1 MMSPVGP
8 ISESCSMSLLA
19 KFLLALGTLISLSST
34 ASAEALDTEAVDAM
48 VKAYGPS
55 DGPGISVAIARD
67 GQLIYEGWTGQADLE
82 RSVPISR
89 DTRFPIASISKQ
101 FTAFAIMK
109 LAQEGKLSL
118 DQEVRDFFPTFRKS
132 GDGVTVQ
139 HLLDHTSGLR
149 EINTITQILGF
160 SEASLVLPEA
170 TLAIILRQEGR
181 NFDPGTNEEY
191 SNTGYQLLAHIVE
204 RVSGMPFE
212 EYLRSEV
219 FEPMAMTKS
228 FVQRDPTILT
238 PDLALSYDPGRTAM
252 YNYLYVSGV
261 IGSSGVVST
270 PSDLAKWGH
279 ALNTGGV
286 GSASIISA
294 MNKRTLL
301 ENGNT
306 AVSSNGQEFRDFR
319 GLKTWSHGGSS
330 AGFRSFLLRIPD
342 ERIAI
347 AVIGNRS
354 DFKKAAFAFELAE
367 ALLAD
372 RLLPTVEPDMS
383 PETTAT
389 LDSYVGDYQLFAGL
403 VFSIRRDG
411 ENLTFGVFGSEN
423 LAPLQRIS
431 KGVFL
436 VDPVRDRRA
445 EFYAFENGEAME
457 LRWQVSKDGFLRA
470 PRVAMHPIPDA
481 PSDPDTYVGNY
492 YSDDLQIGFEISSSE
507 DGQLF
512 VSSSLRSPVP
522 LTPFQPGVLRA
533 NGNSSLT
540 LIDFGTETDFPKDR
554 VLVSTTLAENFVF
567 ERIK

>member
-1 MMSPVGP
+1 MSFF
-8 ISESCSMSLLA
+8 A
-19 KFLLALGTLISLSST
+19 KFLFLVGALISF
-34 ASAEALDTEAVDAM
+34 ASGAAAQPLNTEAVDAM

-55 DGPGISVAIARD
+55 DGPGISVAIARN
-67 GQLIYEGWTGQADLE
+67 GELIYEGWTGQADLE
-82 RSVPISR
+82 RAVSISR
-89 DTRFPIASISKQ
+89 ETRFPIASISKQ

-109 LAQEGKLSL
+109 LVDEGKLSL
-118 DQEVRDFFPTFRKS
+118 EQEVRDFFPNARKS

-139 HLLDHTSGLR
+139 DLLDHTSGLR

-170 TLAIILRQEGR
+170 TLAIILRQAGR

-212 EYLRSEV
+212 EYLRSQI
-219 FEPMAMTKS
+219 FEPLGMTKS

-238 PDLALSYDPGRTAM
+238 ADLALSYDPRGTSM

-261 IGSSGVVST
+261 IGSSGIVST

-279 ALNTGGV
+279 ALNTGGA
-286 GSASIISA
+286 GRASIITA
-294 MNKRTLL
+294 MNKRTVLA
-301 ENGNT
+301 NGNT
-306 AVSSNGQEFRDFR
+306 AVASNGQEFREFR

-330 AGFRSFLLRIPD
+330 GGFRSFLLRIPD
-342 ERIAI
+342 EKIAI

-354 DFKKAAFAFELAE
+354 DFKKAAFAFDMAE

-372 RLLPTVEPDMS
+372 RLAPEVEPDMS

-403 VFSIRRDG
+403 IFSIRRDG
-411 ENLTFGVFGSEN
+411 DDLTFGVFGSDN
-423 LAPLQRIS
+423 PALLSRIS

-436 VDPVRDRRA
+436 VDPVRDRRV
-445 EFYAFENGEAME
+445 EFHTFENGKATE
-457 LRWQVSKDGFLRA
+457 LRWQVSKDGFIRA
-470 PRVAMHPIPDA
+470 PHVAMQPVPKA
-481 PSDPDTYVGNY
+481 LLDPETHVGSY
-492 YSDDLQIGFEISSSE
+492 YSDDLQIGLEIFSSQ

-512 VSSSLRSPVP
+512 VSSSLRSPVQ
-522 LTPFQPGVLRA
+522 LIPFQPGVLRA
-533 NGNSSLT
+533 NGDSPLT
-540 LIDFGTETDFPKDR
+540 LLDFGVETDAPKNR
-554 VLVSTTLAENFVF
+554 VVVSTTLAENFVF